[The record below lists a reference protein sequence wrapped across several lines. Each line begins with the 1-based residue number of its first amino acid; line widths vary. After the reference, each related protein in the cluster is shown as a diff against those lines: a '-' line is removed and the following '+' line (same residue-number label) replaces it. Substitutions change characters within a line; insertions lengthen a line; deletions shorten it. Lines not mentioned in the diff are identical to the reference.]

1 MSNHLTEEQI
11 QSYLDKKDS
20 MNSIGIEKHLERCVS
35 CQKNLEEYRN
45 LYSALNTDLFSGLP
59 KDFSAKVVSAVSDP
73 QESRW
78 QIFESG
84 FIIAFFLFGI
94 AASIYFVNPLPF
106 LTNAASNIFNFLG
119 GYATKYLPELNGNL
133 PIFIVAILIFLVV
146 EVVDKKILRSRF

>member
-20 MNSIGIEKHLERCVS
+20 MNSIGIEKHLENCVP

-59 KDFSAKVVSAVSDP
+59 KDFSAKVVAAVSEP

-78 QIFESG
+78 QLFESG
-84 FIIAFFLFGI
+84 FTIAFFLFGI
-94 AASIYFVNPLPF
+94 AASLYFFNPLPF
-106 LTNAASNIFNFLG
+106 LGNIASNIFNNLG
-119 GYATKYLPELNGNL
+119 GYASKFLPELNGNT
-133 PIFIVAILIFLVV
+133 PIFIVAILIFLLF
-146 EVVDKKILRSRF
+146 EIIDKKILRSRF